1 MGMLKEFK
9 EFAMKGNVI
18 DLAVGVVIGAAFGA
32 IVGAVVDNIIM
43 PVVGMITGGINFDA
57 LSVKVG
63 NAELKYGLAISAAVK
78 FLAIALFP
86 EPCFPY
92 FCKVLLVEQDFIVI
106 SQTQL
111 QCRIHRTRLN
121 YPSLRDHLTY
131 CFSLLREMNW
141 IFIIFLLPVLSMI
154 FLTIFIRVKS

>member
-57 LSVKVG
+57 LSLKVG
-63 NAELKYGLAISAAVK
+63 DAELKYGLAISAAVK
-78 FLAIALFP
+78 FIAIALFLFMVIKAINSTKKKEEAAPAAPAPTP
-86 EPCFPY
+86 EDI
-92 FCKVLLVEQDFIVI
+92 Q
-106 SQTQL
+106 
-111 QCRIHRTRLN
+111 
-121 YPSLRDHLTY
+121 
-131 CFSLLREMNW
+131 LLRE
-141 IFIIFLLPVLSMI
+141 
-154 FLTIFIRVKS
+154 IRDALKK